1 MHTPQPSKT
10 KRWMIL
16 LAIVIIVSIIGIAL
30 SYVIGQ
36 EKTDDAVNPPAQ
48 GLSSQPV
55 SPISEAQLQP
65 VAVTNASE
73 PPVASSNNAIVDNA
87 LLNAP
92 MPQDQALAQEEMDR
106 LKDQQSQLLDQ
117 KALLQQQLKESGQ
130 LIELKQKLLADMQ
143 SQLDKTAV

>member
-1 MHTPQPSKT
+1 MHAPQPSKT

-16 LAIVIIVSIIGIAL
+16 LAIVIIVSIIGITL

-36 EKTDDAVNPPAQ
+36 EKTDEAVHPQSQ

-55 SPISEAQLQP
+55 SSISEANLQP
-65 VAVTNASE
+65 VAATMTAE
-73 PPVASSNNAIVDNA
+73 IPATSSSNAIVNDS
-87 LLNAP
+87 LLAAP

-117 KALLQQQLKESGQ
+117 KALLQQQLKDSSQ

-143 SQLDKTAV
+143 NQLDKTAV